1 MENIMNLKIAPEW
14 ENLEQVRVKTEE
26 FLKDKNLSRDI
37 TDSIIMNISELMEN
51 AVKYGRFD
59 DKTKDITASVTVTEN
74 DIIVEVKSPVRDE
87 DDFHFKRLDRIIQWI
102 RGYQN
107 PFEAYIEK
115 LKEVAIQP
123 MSESESG
130 IGIIRIAYEGQSIL
144 DFYINDNGII
154 SVSAVYHL
162 PGKRGC

>member
-14 ENLEQVRVKTEE
+14 DNLETVRVRTEE

-37 TDSIIMNISELMEN
+37 IDSIIMNISELMEN

-59 DKTKDITASVTVTEN
+59 DKIKDIAASVTVTDN
-74 DIIVEVKSPVRDE
+74 DIIVEVKSPVKDE
-87 DDFHFKRLDRIIQWI
+87 DDFHFKRLDKIIQWI

-115 LKEVAIQP
+115 LKEVAVQP
-123 MSESESG
+123 VCESESG

-144 DFYINDNGII
+144 DFYIDDNGII

>member
-1 MENIMNLKIAPEW
+1 MNLKIKPEW
-14 ENLEQVRVKTEE
+14 GNLEDVRLKTGE
-26 FLKDKNLSRDI
+26 FLNKKNFSSDI

-51 AVKYGRFD
+51 AMKYGKFD
-59 DKTKDITASVTVTEN
+59 NGIEEITASVSITDN
-74 DIIVEVKSPVRDE
+74 DIIVEVKSPIKDE
-87 DDFHFKRLDRIIQWI
+87 DDLHLKRLDQIIQWI

-107 PFEAYIEK
+107 PFEAYVEK
-115 LKEVAIQP
+115 LKQVAMQP
-123 MSESESG
+123 INESESG

-144 DFYINDNGII
+144 DFYIDDKGII

>member
-1 MENIMNLKIAPEW
+1 MENIMNLKIAPDWDNIEKVRIRT
-14 ENLEQVRVKTEE
+14 EDFLEE
-26 FLKDKNLSRDI
+26 KNLGRDI
-37 TDSIIMNISELMEN
+37 KDSIIMNISELMEN
-51 AVKYGRFD
+51 AVKYGKFD
-59 DKTKDITASVTVTEN
+59 DKIKEITASVTVTDN
-74 DIIVEVKSPVRDE
+74 DIIVEVKSPVKDE

-102 RGYQN
+102 RGFQN

-115 LKEVAIQP
+115 LKEIAIQP
-123 MSESESG
+123 VTESESG

-144 DFYINDNGII
+144 DFYINDNGVI

>member
-1 MENIMNLKIAPEW
+1 MGNNMYLKVTPEW
-14 ENLEQVRVKTEE
+14 ENIEQVRVKTED
-26 FLKDKNLSRDI
+26 FLTNEKLGRDI
-37 TDSIIMNISELMEN
+37 IDSIIMNISELMEN
-51 AVKYGRFD
+51 AVKYGRF
-59 DKTKDITASVTVTEN
+59 TDIIKEIDASVTVTDH
-74 DIIVEVKSPVRDE
+74 DIIVEVKSPVRAE
-87 DDFHFKRLDRIIQWI
+87 DDFHFRRLDRIIQWI

-123 MSESESG
+123 ASDSESG
-130 IGIIRIAYEGQSIL
+130 IGIIRIAYEGQSVL
-144 DFYINDNGII
+144 DFYIDDKGII

>member
-1 MENIMNLKIAPEW
+1 MNLKIKPEW
-14 ENLEQVRVKTEE
+14 GNLEDVRLKTEE
-26 FLKDKNLSRDI
+26 FLNKKKLSRDI

-51 AVKYGRFD
+51 AMKYGRFD
-59 DKTKDITASVTVTEN
+59 DRVKEITASVSITDN
-74 DIIVEVKSPVRDE
+74 DIIVEVKSPVIDD

-107 PFEAYIEK
+107 PFEAYVEK
-115 LKEVAIQP
+115 LKQVAMQP
-123 MSESESG
+123 INDSESG

-144 DFYINDNGII
+144 DFYIDDNGII

>member
-1 MENIMNLKIAPEW
+1 MENIMNLKIEPEW
-14 ENLEQVRVKTEE
+14 ENIEKVRIKTEE
-26 FLKDKNLSRDI
+26 FLKDKNCSSDI
-37 TDSIIMNISELMEN
+37 TDSIIMIISELMEN
-51 AVKYGRFD
+51 AVKYGGFD
-59 DKTKDITASVTVTEN
+59 ERIKDITGSVTVTDN
-74 DIIVEVKSPVRDE
+74 DIIVEVKSPVKDG

-123 MSESESG
+123 ASDSESG

-144 DFYINDNGII
+144 DFYIDDRGII

>member
-14 ENLEQVRVKTEE
+14 DNIEKVRIRTED
-26 FLKDKNLSRDI
+26 FLKERNLGRDV

-59 DKTKDITASVTVTEN
+59 DKIKEITASVTVTDN
-74 DIIVEVKSPVRDE
+74 DIIVEVKSPVKDE

-102 RGYQN
+102 RGFQN

-115 LKEVAIQP
+115 LKEIAIQP
-123 MSESESG
+123 VTESESG

-144 DFYINDNGII
+144 DFYINDNGVI

>member
-1 MENIMNLKIAPEW
+1 MENIMNIKIAPEW
-14 ENLEQVRVKTEE
+14 DNLESVRIKTEE
-26 FLKDKNLSRDI
+26 FLKDKNLTRDI
-37 TDSIIMNISELMEN
+37 IDSIIMNISELMEN

-59 DKTKDITASVTVTEN
+59 DKIKEITATVAVTAN

-87 DDFHFKRLDRIIQWI
+87 DDFHFKRLDKIIQWI

-123 MSESESG
+123 AGDSESG

-144 DFYINDNGII
+144 DFYIDDSGII

-162 PGKRGC
+162 PGQRGC